1 MERTSTL
8 RRVSQMFLWVAPFI
22 SPILML
28 PYRAGG
34 LKLYALCATALFLL
48 MAGAVYVLVAHSV
61 RTPTTNRR
69 DALLP
74 GVLLV
79 ASLGLVAV
87 TVTTGPPPTSAAQWI
102 ATQSEQHLRY
112 VGLIVAGLL
121 AWLGFGALTAT
132 LQVLGERTF
141 SVLARS
147 VTTISMVLFT
157 LFTLGALTIYDLVM
171 QQRNSGNTPTWSS
184 PLLILMR
191 SWDSLYA
198 VLTYLA
204 ASLYA
209 TALARVGLIGKLG
222 ATVFVALGVIAS
234 IFAVIATVTPNQ
246 SGTSTHGLFV
256 LQIPAVPL
264 ILPYFIGVNLI
275 RRAGDLV
282 GN

>member
-1 MERTSTL
+1 MQRISTL
-8 RRVSQMFLWVAPFI
+8 RRVSQAFLWVAPFI
-22 SPILML
+22 SPVLILAN
-28 PYRAGG
+28 RAGG
-34 LKLYALCATALFLL
+34 LKLYALCGAALFFL
-48 MAGAVYVLVAHSV
+48 MAGAVWIRAADSV
-61 RTPTTNRR
+61 RTPSANRR

-87 TVTTGPPPTSAAQWI
+87 TVTTGPPPASAAQWV
-102 ATQSEQHLRY
+102 ATQSAQHLRY
-112 VGLIVAGLL
+112 VGLLVAGLL
-121 AWLGFGALTAT
+121 AWAGFNALTAV
-132 LQVLGERTF
+132 LQAAGERTF

-147 VTTISMVLFT
+147 LTTISMALFT

-184 PLLILMR
+184 PLLILVG

-209 TALARVGLIGKLG
+209 IALARVGLIGKLG
-222 ATVFVALGVIAS
+222 AAVFVALGAIAS
-234 IFAVIATVTPNQ
+234 IFAVIASVAPNQ

-264 ILPYFIGVNLI
+264 ILPYFIGVNLV

-282 GN
+282 RN